1 MADGRLRPVAG
12 VDVHLV
18 AQREQDVEDRAHDPR
33 IVASRQVGA
42 PDRLAEERVTE
53 GISPTGTPK
62 MLPLV
67 EALSSRKASLSDM
80 ANGMP

>member
-1 MADGRLRPVAG
+1 MAGRMAV
-12 VDVHLV
+12 
-18 AQREQDVEDRAHDPR
+18 
-33 IVASRQVGA
+33 S
-42 PDRLAEERVTE
+42 TE